1 MYFSRQD
8 TPTLGAEQPALAG
21 LTYFLYQGI
30 PSLISIV
37 ASGWLAWQ
45 LRKTDAQS
53 LVPPVKTSG
62 EVDHPPR
69 FADPE

>member
-1 MYFSRQD
+1 
-8 TPTLGAEQPALAG
+8 LAG

-62 EVDHPPR
+62 EVDHPPGLV
-69 FADPE
+69 DPE